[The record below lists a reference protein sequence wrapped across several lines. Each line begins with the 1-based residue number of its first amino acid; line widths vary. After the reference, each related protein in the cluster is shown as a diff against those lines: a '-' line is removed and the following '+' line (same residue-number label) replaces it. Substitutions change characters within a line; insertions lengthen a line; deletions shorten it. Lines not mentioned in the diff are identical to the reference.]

1 MPTKRGFQHE
11 VETPNIQ
18 GTVYFDRFT
27 RTEGGWVYGDYVLT
41 NVAEGRSGAY
51 KAEFNYDGETVG
63 TNLLINA
70 HDYNPTYTGTAMQP
84 KALSV
89 LPCIRY

>member
-1 MPTKRGFQHE
+1 MRELTAH
-11 VETPNIQ
+11 VWWPNIQ

-70 HDYNPTYTGTAMQP
+70 HDYNPIYTGTAMQP

-89 LPCIRY
+89 LPCIRF